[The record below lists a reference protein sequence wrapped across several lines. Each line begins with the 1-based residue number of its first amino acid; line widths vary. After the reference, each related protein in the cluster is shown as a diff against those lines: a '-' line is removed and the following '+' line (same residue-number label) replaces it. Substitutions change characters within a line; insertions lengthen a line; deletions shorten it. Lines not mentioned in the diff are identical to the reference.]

1 MYMKSPKK
9 KLYLLNN
16 ENETHLIVYRPS
28 DTIPYNLVRSE
39 ENQPWQTIVRMQ
51 HVYHRLFF
59 ISKIPYIWIVK

>member
-1 MYMKSPKK
+1 MHMKSPKK
-9 KLYLLNN
+9 NLYLLNN

-51 HVYHRLFF
+51 HVHQ
-59 ISKIPYIWIVK
+59 